1 MKNMSDFTHGF
12 TNGSYLHGAILKTLH
27 GFQEEPSSQEIC
39 NLFFKMF
46 KIISSKWFTWN
57 SPDQCAELIQK

>member
-27 GFQEEPSSQEIC
+27 GFQEKRALKSRNMQSFLQ
-39 NLFFKMF
+39 NV
-46 KIISSKWFTWN
+46 
-57 SPDQCAELIQK
+57 